1 MKKILIVAHNYN
13 NQPLKYKINCDV
25 IEYSR
30 KENSELKV
38 PTELY
43 GKDKLIHR
51 LDCFKQLIDKKYTK
65 LYDYIFIIDVDD
77 LKYYY
82 YEFHIEILK
91 AIEKYKPDLIGTYNQ
106 INYFEEI
113 DVLSNSY
120 HFINSLFERIIH
132 KDGILVFV
140 EDNRL
145 VYKSSLIE
153 EVYEK
158 YLKKYYIPNIPIH
171 EDRFIEK
178 YFYET
183 ASRIINIRS
192 NYIYSTTFDD
202 LVKYLDY
209 DFISKS
215 IMGSLKLKTITQYN
229 TKYSLP
235 VLQYSDQIYLSYNK
249 KTYDDLTN
257 NVPLIT
263 LRQRI
268 PR

>member
-1 MKKILIVAHNYN
+1 
-13 NQPLKYKINCDV
+13 
-25 IEYSR
+25 
-30 KENSELKV
+30 
-38 PTELY
+38 
-43 GKDKLIHR
+43 
-51 LDCFKQLIDKKYTK
+51 
-65 LYDYIFIIDVDD
+65 
-77 LKYYY
+77 
-82 YEFHIEILK
+82 
-91 AIEKYKPDLIGTYNQ
+91 LIGTYYP
-106 INYFEEI
+106 INYFEDI

-120 HFINSLFERIIH
+120 HFVNSLFERIIH

-140 EDNRL
+140 ENNRL

-171 EDRFIEK
+171 EDYFIEK

-202 LVKYLDY
+202 LVRYLDY

-229 TKYSLP
+229 TKYSFP
-235 VLQYSDQIYLSYNK
+235 VLQYSDQIYLSYNR